1 MSIPVYMVT
10 RTTNQ
15 SEDLIPVVRVR
26 SQRFQN
32 LEERQFFANQNI
44 NWNCVLNPCFVGDGG
59 MAMITAE
66 VARDVETSIMILS
79 KPKRTSIEAEQD
91 LREEVAAAV
100 QELMPCG
107 NLTLDFNAGNGWADR
122 IAIIRHGSGFQ
133 RYHIRFQIHSVN
145 AHTA

>member
-44 NWNCVLNPCFVGDGG
+44 NWNCVLNPYFNGDKS
-59 MAMITAE
+59 MAIITAE
-66 VARDVETSIMILS
+66 IARDVETTVMIVRNPRRQIM
-79 KPKRTSIEAEQD
+79 EAEQD
-91 LREEVAAAV
+91 LREVVAASV
-100 QELMPCG
+100 QELMPRG

-122 IAIIRHGSGFQ
+122 IAIIRYGLGFQ
-133 RYHIRFQIHSVN
+133 RYHVRFQIHGVN